1 MSGKNSGPIYSPKE
15 LLYFPGGSDG
25 KESACN
31 AADLGSI
38 PGLGREWLATP
49 VFWPG
54 ELYEQRSLKGY
65 SPWGHKDLE
74 MSNLKKKKVIKS
86 KKIRAPSVAHI
97 IFLLASTAL
106 DSLFSSGTSG
116 KEPTCQCR
124 RHKRHRFDPWVG
136 NVP

>member
-1 MSGKNSGPIYSPKE
+1 MNGKNSGPIYSPKE
-15 LLYFPGGSDG
+15 LLDFPGGSDG

-74 MSNLKKKKVIKS
+74 MSNLKKKKKLLNLKKS
-86 KKIRAPSVAHI
+86 ELHLWLTLYFCWLA
-97 IFLLASTAL
+97 LL
-106 DSLFSSGTSG
+106 
-116 KEPTCQCR
+116 
-124 RHKRHRFDPWVG
+124 
-136 NVP
+136 